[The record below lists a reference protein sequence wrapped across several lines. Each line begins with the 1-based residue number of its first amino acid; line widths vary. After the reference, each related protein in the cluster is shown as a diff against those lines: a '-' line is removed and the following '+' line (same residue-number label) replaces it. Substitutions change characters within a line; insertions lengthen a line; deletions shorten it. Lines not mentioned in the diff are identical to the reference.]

1 MATPQKSEFNLR
13 GYQAPQP
20 SSSALRSDLAKIK
33 AEFRPGSFRSGTE
46 REAEVRVADGNL
58 VEIEFEDGLRV
69 WLTGKE
75 YREKLEKEGKRAPS
89 AAGPVEVPD
98 TLPFG
103 GTEASSRGIVG
114 WVLKALKVV
123 EVDVAAQSALTIA
136 RKFEDKIEAPKRRGP
151 GFYRCGM
158 VSGDFALHDAGASI
172 DADRLLLFIHGTASS
187 TWGSF
192 GELWSPA
199 RSATLAGLK
208 AIYGENVFALDHR
221 SITESPIT
229 NALALAK
236 ELRKRVRK
244 GARIDVIS
252 HSRGGLVGELV
263 CRMNI
268 AGGGVPFEGI
278 DEKLVADT
286 DWLKSDANLD
296 KHDLAKAKKALEG
309 AAAELKSLGN
319 ELKNLAKDGVAVN
332 RFVRVACPALGTSL
346 VSRRLDRWVQILA
359 NVGALAAKTT
369 PIGEL
374 VDSLGDFITAVL
386 HQKTKPHEL
395 PGIAAMLPDAGF
407 ISMVNNPTREIGSRL
422 VVIAGDIEPEGIWQR
437 LLTLIADKFY
447 AGEHDLVVNTGSM
460 YGGAPREQGAALLSY
475 HAGAAVS
482 HFNYFKNEASAQAI
496 VTALGHPEIG
506 FANVMP
512 PGFEPLRPAVKP
524 IAREVVRGTPGPR
537 HIVFVLPG
545 IMGSE
550 LTVGRD
556 RVWLNFSALFLGG
569 LEKLQIGAD
578 NVAPFRPYGQYY
590 GDLIEYLAESH
601 KVIAFPYDWR
611 LSPEVEA
618 KRLAQDVQRAVRE
631 AKAVGKSVRI
641 LAHSMGGL
649 IARTMIKNHPD
660 VWAEMAAE
668 KGARLVMLGTP
679 NGGSHSINEL
689 IVGQS
694 GTLKKLALLDVT
706 HSMTDLLRI
715 ITRFPGVLSLLPGA
729 KDGADDYLA
738 PDTWKRYKDAHADG
752 WVEPDAQ
759 DLKGTKAFRTIIDAS
774 PIDADKMV
782 YVAGQAPVTLV
793 RMFLDGAAKGSSPIR
808 FVATARGDG
817 QVPWDTGIPAGLKA
831 WYMPGVVHGNLPSV
845 EEHFPAIF
853 DLLETGTTA
862 RLRQEEPVSRAAAAE
877 FVVEREPEENLP
889 DEPTLAAAVLGAT
902 VLRPKRRAEP
912 DTKVKVTVMHGHLKF
927 ADNPVLV
934 GHYKGDTI
942 ISAERVLDNELGGRL
957 TQRHRLGLYPDDIAT
972 CEIVLKPRRDVSD
985 RWSGAVVVGLGPVGE
1000 LGVGNLVATVAH
1012 GALHYAVKIAERAI
1026 ESGDADEPRE
1036 IQAIGLSALLVGT
1049 NAGGVRGRDSVL
1061 AVLEGVAT
1069 ANQSLARE
1077 KRPVRITSLQFVELF
1092 QSKALQAIE
1101 DIAFVAAATRFK
1113 GVFDPPARIDRK
1125 RGACSQLVFKEQ
1137 EGWWQ
1142 RLQIKGKA
1150 AEGQPNDGS
1159 LHFVELTRRARAPA
1173 RVVATQRKL
1182 VDQFVRRTIR
1192 ETRHDPEL
1200 TRTLFELLLP
1210 NAVKESAPDRDNVVL
1225 VLDEEAARYPWELL
1239 ENRWDGSGVPLALNR
1254 GLLRQ
1259 LEVAR
1264 LRENPVYSL
1273 GASVLVIGDPLLDEN
1288 GPLKPLPGARE
1299 EAHAVVDVLEQS
1311 GRFDMSSHV
1320 QAGAAE
1326 IVRALFA
1333 QSYRVIHLAGHGV
1346 YEWEVPR
1353 AKPADDQAGKP
1364 ASDTTTPR
1372 RPGEAQVV
1380 TGMVL
1385 GNDVFLTPAEIEQ
1398 MRRVPE
1404 LVFIN
1409 CCHLGAIEDRE
1420 HREREEA
1427 AEGKPR
1433 MPGPLS
1439 DYNLFAA
1446 NVATQFIRLG
1456 VRAVIAAG
1464 WAVDDAAGKAFA
1476 VAFYDAMTKGEN
1488 FGTAVRRAREQT
1500 YAAHPY
1506 RNTWGAYQCY
1516 GDPDYVLV
1524 STPVERPDRP
1534 PSFASIEL
1542 AINRLENLASE
1553 IESSGGDNL
1562 GAQLKALDALRKLIE
1577 DDNRW
1582 RSNGRGWSALGA
1594 AYNLAFQ
1601 FDVAVECFY
1610 TAIGCEDGGLTV
1622 RDLEQL
1628 SNCESRAAVAKWRA
1642 GVTDAEK
1649 AKLRKQVQIAIDRLD
1664 ALLQLPK
1671 TVKAGAD
1678 GDEARS
1684 SETRERLSLLAS
1696 AYKRKA
1702 WITEDKAARVAAL
1715 ESMGN
1720 YYRRA
1725 AEWPGSAGDRAYP
1738 IINWAASALVL
1749 KWHGKPVTKSED
1761 NDIKNALEQRRGELE
1776 QQVRERRDLW
1786 DVASLADLMLI
1797 IALRENALDSEYIEK
1812 LVKRYE
1818 EVRRLA
1824 SAREYESV
1832 REQIDFLAETAET
1845 TGSAVAKKLK
1855 DLVAKLSATTVSPR
1869 PSGDDEPTDG
1879 SDAGATTAPV
1889 RARAGAQSRSAP
1901 RGAPKGGGRKRK

>member
-1 MATPQKSEFNLR
+1 MASPEKSEFKLR
-13 GYQAPQP
+13 GYQVPQP
-20 SSSALRSDLAKIK
+20 SSSALQSDLAKVK

-46 REAEVRVADGNL
+46 REAEVRVADGDL
-58 VEIEFEDGLRV
+58 VEVEFEDGLRV

-75 YREKLEKEGKRAPS
+75 YREKLEKEGKRAPG

-103 GTEASSRGIVG
+103 GSEASSRGIVG

-123 EVDVAAQSALTIA
+123 EVDVAAESAVAIA
-136 RKFEDKIEAPKRRGP
+136 RKFEDKVEAAKRRGP

-158 VSGDFALHDAGASI
+158 VSGNFALHDVAAGI

-199 RSATLAGLK
+199 RSATLAGMK
-208 AIYGENVFALDHR
+208 TIYGENVFALDHR

-236 ELRKRVRK
+236 ELRKRVKK

-252 HSRGGLVGELV
+252 HSRGGLIGELL

-268 AGGGVPFEGI
+268 AGGGAPFEGI

-286 DWLKSDANLD
+286 DWLKSDTDLD
-296 KHDLAKAKKALEG
+296 ENDLAKAKKALEG
-309 AAAELKSLGN
+309 AAVELKALGN
-319 ELKNLAKDGVAVN
+319 ELKNLAKDGMAVN

-359 NVGALAAKTT
+359 NVGALATKTT

-460 YGGAPREQGAALLSY
+460 YGGAPREQGAQLLSY
-475 HAGAAVS
+475 HTGAAVT
-482 HFNYFKNEASAQAI
+482 HFNYFKNEASAHAI
-496 VTALGHPEIG
+496 VTALGHPEFD

-550 LTVGRD
+550 LTAGRD
-556 RVWLNFSALFLGG
+556 RVWLNYPALFLGG
-569 LEKLQIGAD
+569 LEKLHIGAE
-578 NVAPFRPYGQYY
+578 NVTPFRPYGQYY
-590 GDLIEYLAESH
+590 SALIEYLAESH

-618 KRLAQDVQRAVRE
+618 KRLAQEVQRAVRE

-649 IARTMIKNHPD
+649 IARTMIKNHPN

-679 NGGSHSINEL
+679 NRGSHSINEL
-689 IVGQS
+689 IVGKS
-694 GTLKKLALLDVT
+694 GTLKKLALLDVS
-706 HSMTDLLRI
+706 HSMSDLLKI
-715 ITRFPGVLSLLPGA
+715 ITRFPGVLSLLPDA
-729 KDGADDYLA
+729 KDDADDYLT
-738 PDTWKRYKDAHADG
+738 PNTWKRYKDAHSEG

-759 DLKGTKAFRTIIDAS
+759 DLRGTKAFRALIDSS

-782 YVAGQAPVTLV
+782 YVAGQAPATLV
-793 RMFLDGAAKGSSPIR
+793 KMFLDGTNKGSSEIR

-817 QVPWDTGIPAGLKA
+817 EVPWDTGIPAGLKA

-845 EEHFPAIF
+845 EEYFPAIL
-853 DLLETGTTA
+853 DLLETGATA
-862 RLRQEEPVSRAAAAE
+862 RLRQEEPVSRAAAVE
-877 FVVEREPEENLP
+877 FVIERDPEENLP
-889 DEPTLAAAVLGAT
+889 DEPTLAAAVLGGT

-957 TQRHRLGLYPDDIAT
+957 TQRHRLGLYPNDIAT
-972 CEIVLKPRRDVSD
+972 CEIVLKSRRDVSD
-985 RWSGAVVVGLGPVGE
+985 RWSGAIVVGLGPVGE

-1012 GALHYAVKIAERAI
+1012 GALHYAVKVAERAI

-1036 IQAIGLSALLVGT
+1036 IQTIGLSALLVGT

-1061 AVLEGVAT
+1061 AVLEGVNT

-1077 KRPVRITSLQFVELF
+1077 KRPVRITSLQFVELL

-1101 DIAFVAAATRFK
+1101 DIAFVTENTRLK
-1113 GVFDPPARIDRK
+1113 GLFEPPKRIDRK
-1125 RGACSQLVFKEQ
+1125 RGASSQLVFKEP

-1142 RLQIKGKA
+1142 RLQVKGKA
-1150 AEGQPNDGS
+1150 PEGQPQDGS
-1159 LHFVELTRRARAPA
+1159 LRFVALTRRARAEA

-1192 ETRHDPEL
+1192 NTRHDPEL

-1210 NAVKESAPDRDNVVL
+1210 NAIKEGAPDRENVVL
-1225 VLDEEAARYPWELL
+1225 ILDDEAARYPWELL
-1239 ENRWDGSGVPLALNR
+1239 ENRWDGSDTPLALNR

-1264 LRENPVYSL
+1264 PRENPVYSL
-1273 GASVLVIGDPLLDEN
+1273 GGSALVVGDPILDVD
-1288 GPLKPLPGARE
+1288 GPLKQLPGARE
-1299 EAHAVVDVLEQS
+1299 EAQAVAKVLGQS
-1311 GRFDMSSHV
+1311 DRFDVSSHI
-1320 QAGAAE
+1320 QADAAD
-1326 IVRALFA
+1326 IVRGLFA
-1333 QSYRVIHLAGHGV
+1333 KSYRVIHLAGHGV
-1346 YEWEVPR
+1346 YEWPIPKAKSTGDASEQPAVNESAAARREEV
-1353 AKPADDQAGKP
+1353 
-1364 ASDTTTPR
+1364 
-1372 RPGEAQVV
+1372 QVV

-1385 GNDVFLTPAEIEQ
+1385 GNDIFLTPAEIEQ

-1409 CCHLGAIEDRE
+1409 CCHLGYTEDRE
-1420 HREREEA
+1420 HREREDTTER
-1427 AEGKPR
+1427 KTR
-1433 MPGPLS
+1433 MPGPLTN
-1439 DYNLFAA
+1439 YNLFAA

-1464 WAVDDAAGKAFA
+1464 WAVDDAAAKTFA
-1476 VAFYDAMTKGEN
+1476 ATFYELMMNGET
-1488 FGTAVRRAREQT
+1488 FGIAVRRAREQT
-1500 YAAHPY
+1500 HTNHPY
-1506 RNTWGAYQCY
+1506 ANTWGAYQCY

-1524 STPVERPDRP
+1524 PKATAQRDERLN
-1534 PSFASIEL
+1534 FASVEVVTNRIETL
-1542 AINRLENLASE
+1542 TSE
-1553 IESSGGDNL
+1553 IEVQGGESI
-1562 GAQLKALDALRKLIE
+1562 GWQLKKLDELRKVIDG
-1577 DDNRW
+1577 DDLW
-1582 RSNGRGWSALGA
+1582 KHNGRCWASLGA
-1594 AYNLAFQ
+1594 AYNRGFQ
-1601 FDVAVECFY
+1601 FDAAVECYY
-1610 TAIGCEDGGLTV
+1610 TALACEDSGLSV
-1622 RDLEQL
+1622 KDLEQL
-1628 SNCESRAAVAKWRA
+1628 SNCESRAAVNKWRA
-1642 GVTDAEK
+1642 GVTEPEQT
-1649 AKLRKQVQIAIDRLD
+1649 KLRNQVQIAIDRLN
-1664 ALLQLPK
+1664 ALLQLPQA
-1671 TVKAGAD
+1671 VKAGAD
-1678 GDEARS
+1678 GDQARS

-1702 WITEDKAARVAAL
+1702 WITEDKAERVATLGA
-1715 ESMGN
+1715 MRDC
-1720 YYRRA
+1720 YRRA
-1725 AEWPGSAGDRAYP
+1725 AQWPGSAGDRAYP
-1738 IINWAASALVL
+1738 IINWAASALTL
-1749 KWHGKPVTKSED
+1749 KWHGKPVAKSED
-1761 NDIKNALEQRRGELE
+1761 DDIRDALEQRREELE
-1776 QQVRERRDLW
+1776 QQVQERRDLW
-1786 DVASLADLMLI
+1786 DVGSLADLMLI
-1797 IALRENALDSEYIEK
+1797 VALREDALDDESIDK

-1824 SAREYESV
+1824 SAREFESV
-1832 REQIDFLAETAET
+1832 REQIDFLAEMAET
-1845 TGSAVAKKLK
+1845 TGATVGKKLA
-1855 DLVAKLSATTVSPR
+1855 DLVAKLSASPMS
-1869 PSGDDEPTDG
+1869 SGSSRKPANTAARGGARIQTD
-1879 SDAGATTAPV
+1879 
-1889 RARAGAQSRSAP
+1889 RAGRTASKKR
-1901 RGAPKGGGRKRK
+1901 GRKRK

>member
-1 MATPQKSEFNLR
+1 MALPQKSGFRLR
-13 GYQAPQP
+13 GYQVPQP
-20 SSSALRSDLAKIK
+20 SSSALQSGFAKVK

-46 REAEVRVADGNL
+46 REAEVHVADGDL
-58 VEIEFEDGLRV
+58 VEVAFEDGLRV
-69 WLTGKE
+69 WLTGRE
-75 YREKLEKEGKRAPS
+75 YREKLEKDGKRAPG
-89 AAGPVEVPD
+89 AAGLVEVPD

-103 GTEASSRGIVG
+103 GSEASSRGIAG

-123 EVDVAAQSALTIA
+123 EVDVAAQSAVTIA
-136 RKFEDKIEAPKRRGP
+136 RKFEDKVEAPKRRGP
-151 GFYRCGM
+151 GLYRCGM
-158 VSGDFALHDAGASI
+158 MSGDFALHDAAATI

-192 GELWSPA
+192 GDLWSPA
-199 RSATLAGLK
+199 RSATLAGLR

-236 ELRKRVRK
+236 DLRKRVKK

-252 HSRGGLVGELV
+252 HSRGGLIGELL
-263 CRMNI
+263 CRMN
-268 AGGGVPFEGI
+268 AAGGVPFEGI

-286 DWLKSDANLD
+286 DWLTSDVNLD
-296 KHDLAKAKKALEG
+296 KGDLAKAKKALEG
-309 AAAELKSLGN
+309 AAAELKALGN
-319 ELKNLAKDGVAVN
+319 ELENLAKNGAAVN
-332 RFVRVACPALGTSL
+332 RFVRVACPTLGTSL
-346 VSRRLDRWVQILA
+346 ASRRLDRWVQILA

-460 YGGAPREQGAALLSY
+460 YGGAPRDRGAALLSY

-496 VTALGHPEIG
+496 VKALEHPEIG

-537 HIVFVLPG
+537 HIVFLLPG

-556 RVWLNFSALFLGG
+556 RVWLNFPALFLGG
-569 LEKLQIGAD
+569 LEKLHIGAD

-590 GDLIEYLAESH
+590 GDLIEYLADSH

-611 LSPEVEA
+611 LSPEVEG

-694 GTLKKLALLDVT
+694 GTLKKLALLDVN

-715 ITRFPGVLSLLPGA
+715 VTRFPGVLSLLPGA
-729 KDGADDYLA
+729 KDGADDYFA
-738 PDTWKRYKDAHADG
+738 PETWKRYKDAHTGG

-759 DLKGTKAFRTIIDAS
+759 DLRETKTFRAILDAS

-782 YVAGQAPVTLV
+782 YVAGEAPTTLV
-793 RMFLDGAAKGSSPIR
+793 GMFLDGAGKGSSPIR

-817 QVPWDTGIPAGLKA
+817 EVPWDTGIPAGLKA
-831 WYMPGVVHGNLPSV
+831 WYMPGVVHGNLPSA
-845 EEHFPAIF
+845 EEHFPAIL
-853 DLLETGTTA
+853 DLLETGATA
-862 RLRQEEPVSRAAAAE
+862 RLRQEEPVSRAAAVE

-889 DEPTLAAAVLGAT
+889 DEPTLAAAALGGT
-902 VLRPKRRAEP
+902 VLRPKRRAAP

-1012 GALHYAVKIAERAI
+1012 GALHYAVKVAERAI
-1026 ESGDADEPRE
+1026 ESGGADEPHE

-1092 QSKALQAIE
+1092 QSKALQANE
-1101 DIAFVAAATRFK
+1101 DIAFVAAASRFK
-1113 GVFDPPARIDRK
+1113 GIFDPLARIDRK

-1150 AEGQPNDGS
+1150 PEGQPNDGS
-1159 LHFVELTRRARAPA
+1159 LHFVELTRRARASA

-1264 LRENPVYSL
+1264 LREKPVYSL

-1288 GPLKPLPGARE
+1288 GPLRPLPGARE

-1311 GRFDMSSHV
+1311 GRFDVSSHV
-1320 QAGAAE
+1320 QANAAE

-1346 YEWEVPR
+1346 YEWKVPR
-1353 AKPADDQAGKP
+1353 ATTADDQA
-1364 ASDTTTPR
+1364 ASDTAMPR

-1409 CCHLGAIEDRE
+1409 CCHLGAIEDHE
-1420 HREREEA
+1420 HRDKEEA

-1433 MPGPLS
+1433 ALGALS

-1464 WAVDDAAGKAFA
+1464 WAVDDAAGKVFA
-1476 VAFYDAMTKGEN
+1476 MAFYDAMIKGES

-1524 STPVERPDRP
+1524 STSIERRDDELK
-1534 PSFASIEL
+1534 FASIEL
-1542 AINRLENLASE
+1542 AINRIENLASE
-1553 IESSGGDNL
+1553 IEALGGENV
-1562 GAQLKALDALRKLIE
+1562 GPELKKLDALRRLIE
-1577 DDNRW
+1577 DDDRW
-1582 RSNGRGWSALGA
+1582 RSNGRGWSALGG
-1594 AYNLAFQ
+1594 AYNRAFQ

-1610 TAIGCEDGGLTV
+1610 TALACEDGGLTV

-1628 SNCESRAAVAKWRA
+1628 SNCESRAAVARWRV
-1642 GVTDAEK
+1642 GVTNAEK

-1671 TVKAGAD
+1671 AVKAGAD
-1678 GDEARS
+1678 GDQARS

-1715 ESMGN
+1715 ESMRER
-1720 YYRRA
+1720 YRRA

-1738 IINWAASALVL
+1738 IINWTTSALTL

-1761 NDIKNALEQRRGELE
+1761 DDIRDALEQRHGELE
-1776 QQVRERRDLW
+1776 RQVQERRDLW

-1797 IALRENALDSEYIEK
+1797 ISLREDTLDAESIGK

-1824 SAREYESV
+1824 SAREFESV
-1832 REQIDFLAETAET
+1832 REQIDFLAEMAET
-1845 TGSAVAKKLK
+1845 AGATVGEELK
-1855 DLVAKLSATTVSPR
+1855 DLVAKLPAGPMPSA
-1869 PSGDDEPTDG
+1869 PTG
-1879 SDAGATTAPV
+1879 EASDTA
-1889 RARAGAQSRSAP
+1889 AQGRAGVQTVRTRRTAS
-1901 RGAPKGGGRKRK
+1901 KKGGRKRK